1 MISTKKLIKLARKWQ
16 KIAVIRRKRIT
27 SPQTII
33 ESTDASS
40 CSTSSKAEKG
50 HFVVYSTDRKRFL
63 LPLEYLNNELIRELF
78 DIAKDEFGL
87 ASNRPLTLPCEA
99 ELLQYAIS
107 LIKQQVTK
115 DVERAFLTSITS
127 SCCSSSL
134 HYQATIHQFSICRF
148 ADIDTPQV
156 T

>member
-16 KIAVIRRKRIT
+16 KLAALKRKRIA

-33 ESTDASS
+33 ASTDASS

-78 DIAKDEFGL
+78 DIAKDDFGL

-99 ELLQYAIS
+99 EILQYVIT
-107 LIKQQVTK
+107 LIKQQVTRN
-115 DVERAFLTSITS
+115 VERALLTSIAS
-127 SCCSSSL
+127 NCCS
-134 HYQATIHQFSICRF
+134 IPFQFQH
-148 ADIDTPQV
+148 QV
-156 T
+156 TSYQLPISSF